1 MVGIYETKRITNK
14 MKDRFQ
20 MEEKNNQTDEISI
33 KPISLKGDVIEV
45 GIENLIRFTPESLEK
60 AFNIINV
67 AAMTFSK
74 TLDKMRKDEH
84 CPDSVGL
91 EFGVQVDVRG
101 KIFIA
106 EAAANSNFKV
116 SYTWKR

>member
-1 MVGIYETKRITNK
+1 
-14 MKDRFQ
+14 
-20 MEEKNNQTDEISI
+20 MEEKNNPTHEISI
-33 KPISLKGDVIEV
+33 KPISLEGDVIEV
-45 GIENLIRFTPESLEK
+45 GVENLVKFTPESLEK

-67 AAMTFSK
+67 GASTFSK

-91 EFGVQVDVRG
+91 EFGVQVDVKG

-106 EAAANSNFKV
+106 EASANSSFKV
-116 SYTWKR
+116 SYTWER